1 MQTMNYAVAIVGG
14 GLAGMATAARLQ
26 AVGLTTLVLEAHG
39 LPGGCA
45 GYFTHKGFSFDVGA
59 TTLVDFGWGGVG
71 RQFLDEIGCQLPP
84 ADLLDYKAW
93 LPDRTVCLWRDSDR
107 WAKERLERFGSPL
120 NCSPQNYRA
129 FWSLLDRLAS
139 TFWSATRQGATMPLR
154 RPADLWRNLSA
165 IEPRNFH
172 LLRYVT
178 WTMADAM
185 RAHGVYSDVA
195 LRTFI
200 GMLVEDTLHT
210 TVEEAPLINAAL
222 GITIRGAALMRA
234 RGGMRGFWNALVS
247 RYNSLGGTLKVGHS
261 VLRIEQTAAGY
272 DLHTS
277 KGIFQAGSVVSALP
291 VANTYRI
298 APDAVK
304 KRLRAHVRRERSRL
318 GGALVAF
325 LGVPEDEVCGEP
337 FTHHQLFQDYD
348 RPFGNGNNMFI
359 SVSSSGDLLSA
370 PAGYR
375 SVMISTHCRLEEW
388 ENLSPQDYA
397 RRKEAA
403 QSSLLKY
410 ARRVYPR
417 LGERAV
423 VSRFATPGTY
433 LKFTRRH
440 RGAVGGVRQTLW
452 NTNFFAL
459 SQNIGL
465 SNFFLV
471 GDSTWP
477 GLGTVACIVGSRI
490 AAQAVLENLDC
501 LRSNAHRN
509 HKTGRILARAI
520 PIELGGRVAEE

>member
-1 MQTMNYAVAIVGG
+1 MFNIKMYYDVAIVGG
-14 GLAGMATAARLQ
+14 GLAGMATAARVQ
-26 AVGLTTLVLEAHG
+26 ATGLTVLVLEAHG

-59 TTLVDFGWGGVG
+59 TTLVDFGCGGVG

-107 WAKERLERFGSPL
+107 WAQERLERFGST
-120 NCSPQNYRA
+120 QNYRA
-129 FWSLLDRLAS
+129 FWSLLDSLAS
-139 TFWSATRQGATMPLR
+139 TFWRATRQGATMPLR
-154 RPADLWRNLSA
+154 RLTDLWRNLSA
-165 IEPRNFH
+165 IEPRNLHF
-172 LLRYVT
+172 LRYMT

-185 RAHGVYSDVA
+185 RIHGVYSDVA

-222 GITIRGAALMRA
+222 GITIRGAALMRV
-234 RGGMRGFWNALVS
+234 RGGMREFWNALVL
-247 RYNSLGGTLKVGHS
+247 RYNALGGSLKLGHS
-261 VLRIEQTAAGY
+261 VLRIEQATPGY
-272 DLHTS
+272 YLHTT
-277 KGIFQAGSVVSALP
+277 KGIFRASSVVSALP
-291 VANTYRI
+291 LANTYHI
-298 APDAVK
+298 APEPAK
-304 KRLRAHVRRERSRL
+304 KRLRAHVRRERCRL

-325 LGVPEDEVCGEP
+325 LGVPEDEVSGES
-337 FTHHQLFQDYD
+337 FTHHQLFHAYD

-359 SVSSSGDLLSA
+359 SVSSADDLLSA

-375 SVMISTHCRLEEW
+375 AVMISTHCGLEEW
-388 ENLSPQDYA
+388 ENLSPEDYA

-403 QSSLLKY
+403 HWSLLEY

-423 VSRFATPGTY
+423 VSRFATPRTY
-433 LKFTRRH
+433 LKYTRRD
-440 RGAVGGVRQTLW
+440 RGAVGGIRQTLW
-452 NTNFFAL
+452 NTNFFAV
-459 SQNIGL
+459 SQDIGIPD
-465 SNFFLV
+465 FFLV

-490 AAQAVLENLDC
+490 AAQAVLENMDC
-501 LRSNAHRN
+501 VRSNAHR
-509 HKTGRILARAI
+509 HDKVSRVLAR
-520 PIELGGRVAEE
+520 PLPVELGRRVAEE

>member
-1 MQTMNYAVAIVGG
+1 MFKYGASGTKQYDVAIVGG

-26 AVGLTTLVLEAHG
+26 AAGLTTLVLEAHG

-59 TTLVDFGWGGVG
+59 TTLVDFGGDGVG
-71 RQFLDEIGCQLPP
+71 RQFLDEIGCELPP

-93 LPDRTVCLWRDSDR
+93 LPDRTVCLWRNPDR
-107 WAKERLERFGSPL
+107 WAQERLERFGATP
-120 NCSPQNYRA
+120 NYRA
-129 FWSLLDRLAS
+129 FWSLLDSLS
-139 TFWSATRQGATMPLR
+139 SSFWRATRRGATMPLR
-154 RPADLWRNLSA
+154 RLADLWKNLGA
-165 IEPRNFH
+165 IEPRNLH

-185 RAHGVYSDVA
+185 RAHGVYSDLA

-222 GITIRGAALMRA
+222 GITIRGAALMRV
-234 RGGMRGFWNALVS
+234 RGGMRGFWNAIVE
-247 RYNSLGGTLKVGHS
+247 RYHSLGGSLKVGHC
-261 VLRIEQTAAGY
+261 VLRIEQGTPGY
-272 DLHTS
+272 CLHTS
-277 KGIFQAGSVVSALP
+277 KGTFRADKVISALP

-298 APDAVK
+298 SPETVK
-304 KRLRAHVRRERSRL
+304 RKLITHVRRERCRS

-325 LGVPEDEVCGEP
+325 LGVPEDEVSGES

-359 SVSSSGDLLSA
+359 SVSSPDDLLSA

-375 SVMISTHCRLEEW
+375 SVMISTHCGLEEW
-388 ENLSPQDYA
+388 ENLSLEDYA
-397 RRKEAA
+397 RRKETA
-403 QSSLLKY
+403 QSSLLQY

-417 LGERAV
+417 LGERAA
-423 VSRFATPGTY
+423 VSMFATPRTY
-433 LKFTRRH
+433 LKFTRRD
-440 RGAVGGVRQTLW
+440 RGAVGGVRQNLW
-452 NTNFFAL
+452 NTNLFAL
-459 SQNIGL
+459 SQDIGI

-490 AAQAVLENLDC
+490 AAQAVLGNMARV
-501 LRSNAHRN
+501 RSAVHRN
-509 HKTGRILARAI
+509 D
-520 PIELGGRVAEE
+520 RVKSLVVQQ